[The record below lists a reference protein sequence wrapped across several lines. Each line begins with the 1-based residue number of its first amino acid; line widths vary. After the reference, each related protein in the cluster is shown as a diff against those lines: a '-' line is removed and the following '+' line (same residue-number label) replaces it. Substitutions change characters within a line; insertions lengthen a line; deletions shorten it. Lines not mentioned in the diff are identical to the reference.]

1 LPPGTCRRFQGQQE
15 DAETGLHYN
24 RYRYYDAPSR
34 RYISRD
40 PIGLTGGL
48 NAYSYA
54 SAPNAQVDPLGLSP
68 TWCNKTQR
76 WRESRNGQFRGR
88 PTELVKTQPNTA
100 FFWSG
105 RTEGVGGMDSAAAI
119 AKANGGTTLEML
131 LEEQKIKMPNW
142 DANNPT
148 VVNEWGQ
155 ISKAYAQGACGLV
168 RGVIGKELRPGNVW
182 EGYEK
187 GALMNNHDVKTI
199 QTIDPKTGQLTT
211 IFQR

>member
-1 LPPGTCRRFQGQQE
+1 MRICGAGARADNAISWLTQSQPSRFQGQQE

-76 WRESRNGQFRGR
+76 WRES
-88 PTELVKTQPNTA
+88 
-100 FFWSG
+100 
-105 RTEGVGGMDSAAAI
+105 
-119 AKANGGTTLEML
+119 
-131 LEEQKIKMPNW
+131 
-142 DANNPT
+142 
-148 VVNEWGQ
+148 
-155 ISKAYAQGACGLV
+155 
-168 RGVIGKELRPGNVW
+168 
-182 EGYEK
+182 
-187 GALMNNHDVKTI
+187 
-199 QTIDPKTGQLTT
+199 
-211 IFQR
+211 